1 MPTYKDNTTNKWYC
15 KFYYTDYEGNKKQKK
30 KSGFNFKKDAQE
42 WERDFL
48 LSKQFE
54 PDMPFEAFLEIYKK
68 DKYPKLRIS
77 SRDKKQC
84 RYKRILPYFQNMP
97 LNKIS
102 NKDISNWQ
110 NKMIELGFRS
120 TYIKGLQGEISAVLN
135 HAVRFYGLRINP
147 CKIVGYAKVPDEIPT
162 KMRYW
167 TYDEYLKAIDNITDL
182 KSKTAINL
190 LYWTGMRKGELYAL
204 TWDKLDLD
212 NKTILIDRSLQRI
225 NGKSIV
231 TTTKTYESRI
241 VKLPDTTIDQ
251 LKEYKDHCYNI
262 DPSDYVFDWD
272 ELLNFEGETGPYVHY
287 TYARAKSVLRKAGK
301 ENFGKINFEKLNSE
315 EEYSLIKAL
324 ESFQDAV
331 ILAKDRLEPAVV
343 ARKVMEIAQKF
354 NKFYNSTQI
363 LVDDEKVK
371 EERLA
376 LTKATSIVIKNGL
389 GILGIK
395 TVEQM

>member
-30 KSGFNFKKDAQE
+30 KSGFKFKKDAQE

-77 SRDKKQC
+77 SRDKKEC
-84 RYKRILPYFQNMP
+84 RYKRILPYFKNMP

-120 TYIKGLQGEISAVLN
+120 TYIKGLQGEISAVFN

-147 CKIVGYAKVPDEIPT
+147 CKIVGYAKVPNEIPN

-167 TYDEYLKAIDNITDL
+167 TYDEYLKAIDSITDL

-204 TWDKLDLD
+204 TWNKIDFKD
-212 NKTILIDRSLQRI
+212 KTILIDRSLQRI

-241 VKLPDTTIDQ
+241 IKLPDTTINQ

-262 DPSDYVFDWD
+262 DPLDYVFDWEKQFIEKGIRQASATAGISRIHVHGLRHSHASFLISQGVNVVLVAKRLGHKDIKMTLNTYSHFFPTD
-272 ELLNFEGETGPYVHY
+272 ENNLIDN
-287 TYARAKSVLRKAGK
+287 
-301 ENFGKINFEKLNSE
+301 INKLN
-315 EEYSLIKAL
+315 K
-324 ESFQDAV
+324 
-331 ILAKDRLEPAVV
+331 
-343 ARKVMEIAQKF
+343 
-354 NKFYNSTQI
+354 
-363 LVDDEKVK
+363 
-371 EERLA
+371 
-376 LTKATSIVIKNGL
+376 
-389 GILGIK
+389 
-395 TVEQM
+395 

>member
-1 MPTYKDNTTNKWYC
+1 MPTYKNSETNKWYC
-15 KFYYTDYEGNKKQKK
+15 KFYYFDHEGNKKQKK
-30 KSGFNFKKDAQE
+30 KSGFTFKKDAQQ

-54 PDMPFEAFLEIYKK
+54 PDITFGSFLEIYKK

-77 SRDKKQC
+77 SRDKKEC
-84 RYKRILPYFQNMP
+84 RYKRILPYFKNKP
-97 LNKIS
+97 INKIS

-110 NKMIELGFRS
+110 NKMIESGFRS

-167 TYDEYLKAIDNITDL
+167 TYDEYLKAIDSITDL

-212 NKTILIDRSLQRI
+212 NKTILIDRSLQRL

-231 TTTKTYESRI
+231 TMTKTYESRLI
-241 VKLPDTTIDQ
+241 KLPDTTIKQ
-251 LKEYKDHCYNI
+251 LKEYKEHCYDANPNDYIFEWEKRFIENGIKQAHISSGVPAIHVHGLRHSHASFLISQGVNVVLVAKRLGHKDIKMTLNTYSHFFPTDENNLIENI
-262 DPSDYVFDWD
+262 
-272 ELLNFEGETGPYVHY
+272 N
-287 TYARAKSVLRKAGK
+287 
-301 ENFGKINFEKLNSE
+301 KLN
-315 EEYSLIKAL
+315 
-324 ESFQDAV
+324 
-331 ILAKDRLEPAVV
+331 
-343 ARKVMEIAQKF
+343 
-354 NKFYNSTQI
+354 N
-363 LVDDEKVK
+363 
-371 EERLA
+371 
-376 LTKATSIVIKNGL
+376 
-389 GILGIK
+389 
-395 TVEQM
+395 